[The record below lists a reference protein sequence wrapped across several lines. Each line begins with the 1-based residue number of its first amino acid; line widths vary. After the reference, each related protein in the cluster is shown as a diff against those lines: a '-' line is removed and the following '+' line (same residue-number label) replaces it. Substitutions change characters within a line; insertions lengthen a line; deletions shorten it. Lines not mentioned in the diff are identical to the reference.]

1 MRVKEKAGTGTVRSN
16 KCLTSKICKTMNKYI
31 DVTNKVLFEEVEG
44 LRFVQ
49 TSLIMNQ
56 KT

>member
-16 KCLTSKICKTMNKYI
+16 ECLTSKICKTMNKYI

-49 TSLIMNQ
+49 TSLI
-56 KT
+56 